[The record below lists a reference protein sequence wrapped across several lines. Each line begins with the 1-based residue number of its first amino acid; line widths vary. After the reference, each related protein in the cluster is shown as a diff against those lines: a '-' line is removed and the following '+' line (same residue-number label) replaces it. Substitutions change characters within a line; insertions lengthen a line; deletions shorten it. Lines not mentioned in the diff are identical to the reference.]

1 MVQIN
6 KRTLLEVLNGS
17 CDQFA
22 NKNFVSWVGG
32 EPVTYAQFG
41 VKVSSVAKYLK
52 DHGIKKGDKIAIL
65 SENQPNWSVA
75 HFAIIS
81 LGAISV
87 PIMTE
92 FHPSEVHH
100 ILRHSESKA
109 IFVSSKMFNKIDEF
123 EHESLQ
129 TKILVDDLSIIPL
142 STKSD
147 LLKDILASG
156 KKEFENV
163 KNAALKFVGLTSDE
177 ISEDDIAAILYTSGT
192 TGHSKGVML
201 THGNIVSD
209 AISTLGIVDLDESDR
224 MLSILPLF
232 HTIESTL
239 GLVTPMLCGS
249 AVYYLDKPPT
259 AAALIPAMTKVKPTA
274 MVAVPL
280 VIEKIFKLKILPQL
294 TAKFVVRSLYKLP
307 TARKRFHK
315 IAGKKLLQTFGGE
328 LKMFC
333 IGGAPLSAEVERFM
347 KEGGFPYAVGY
358 GLTETSPLLTG
369 TNPAGVKFRSAGV
382 TIPDVQIELR
392 DEDPNTGEGEIFAKG
407 PMVMK
412 GYYKDPEKTKEV
424 LGEDGWFR
432 TGDLGVIDKDGYLF
446 IKGRSKN
453 VIIGSN
459 GKNIYP
465 EEIESLLNENP
476 YVFESLVH
484 ERESKLVARVFL
496 NYETIDHDYEIEKLN
511 ETKSREII
519 DKILVDMLNEIND
532 RVSTFSKLHRVV
544 EQQQPF
550 EKTPTQKIKRYL
562 YL

>member
-6 KRTLLEVLNGS
+6 KRTLLEVLNGV
-17 CDQFA
+17 CEQFA
-22 NKNFVSWVGG
+22 DENFVSWVDG
-32 EPVTYAQFG
+32 EPITYAQFG
-41 VKVSSVAKYLK
+41 EKVTSVAKFLK
-52 DHGIKKGDKIAIL
+52 DNGIKKGDKVAIL
-65 SENQPNWSVA
+65 SENQPNWAVA

-81 LGAISV
+81 LGAIAV

-109 IFVSSKMFNKIDEF
+109 IFISTKMFNKIDDF

-142 STKSD
+142 SAKSD
-147 LLKDILASG
+147 LLKDVLNGG
-156 KKEFENV
+156 KKELDKI
-163 KNAALKFVGLTSDE
+163 KNAALKFVGLTTDE
-177 ISEDDIAAILYTSGT
+177 IHEDDIAAILYTSGT

-201 THGNIVSD
+201 THKNIVSD
-209 AISTLGIVDLDESDR
+209 AISTLGIVNLDVNDR

-294 TAKFVVRSLYKLP
+294 TSKFVVRSLYKLP

-315 IAGKKLLQTFGGE
+315 IAGKKLLSTFGGE

-358 GLTETSPLLTG
+358 GLTETAPLLTG
-369 TNPAGVKFRSAGV
+369 TGPERVKFRSAGT
-382 TIPDVQIELR
+382 TIPEVQIELR
-392 DEDPNTGEGEIFAKG
+392 DKDPNTGEGEIYAKG

-412 GYYKDPEKTKEV
+412 GYYKDPERTKEV
-424 LGEDGWFR
+424 LGDDGWFK
-432 TGDLGVIDKDGYLF
+432 TGDLGVIDKDGFLF

-484 ERESKLVARVFL
+484 ERESKLVARVYL
-496 NYETIDHDYEIEKLN
+496 NHESIDNDYEIQKLN
-511 ETKSREII
+511 ETKSRDII
-519 DKILVDMLNEIND
+519 DKILVDILTEINS
-532 RVSTFSKLHRVV
+532 RVSTFSKVHRVV

>member
-1 MVQIN
+1 MINLN
-6 KRTLLEVLNGS
+6 KRTLLEVLNNA
-17 CDQFA
+17 CDKYA
-22 NKNFVSWVGG
+22 KENFVSWVDKQ
-32 EPVTYAQFG
+32 PLTYSQFKEQ
-41 VKVSSVAKYLK
+41 VLSVAKFLQ
-52 DHGIKKGDKIAIL
+52 DEGINKNDKVAIL

-75 HFAIIS
+75 YFAAVS
-81 LGAISV
+81 LGAIAV

-109 IFVSSKMFNKIDEF
+109 IFISQKLFNKLDDF
-123 EHESLQ
+123 ESDVLKI
-129 TKILVDDLSIIPL
+129 KILVDDLSIIPPQ
-142 STKSD
+142 TKSD
-147 LLKDILASG
+147 LLKDILKSG
-156 KKEFENV
+156 KKELDKI
-163 KNAALKFVGLTSDE
+163 KNAAMKFVGLTDDE
-177 ISEDDIAAILYTSGT
+177 VREDDIAAILYTSGT

-201 THGNIVSD
+201 THKNIVSD
-209 AISTLGIVDLDESDR
+209 AISTLGIVSLSETDR

-259 AAALIPAMTKVKPTA
+259 AAALLPALAQVKPTA

-280 VIEKIFKLKILPQL
+280 VIEKIFKLRILPQL
-294 TAKFVVRSLYKLP
+294 TSKAVVRSLYKLP
-307 TARKRFHK
+307 AVRKKLHK

-328 LKMFC
+328 LRMFC
-333 IGGAPLSAEVERFM
+333 IGGAPISAEVERFL
-347 KEGGFPYAVGY
+347 KEGGFPYAIGY

-369 TNPAGVKFRSAGV
+369 TGPEAVRLRSAGRP
-382 TIPDVQIELR
+382 IPEVEIEIR
-392 DEDPNTGEGEIFAKG
+392 DKNPNNGEGEIFARG

-412 GYYKDPEKTKEV
+412 GYYKDPEKSKEV
-424 LGEDGWFR
+424 LSDDGWFK
-432 TGDLGVIDKDGYLF
+432 TGDLGVLDKDGYLF

-465 EEIESLLNENP
+465 EEIESIINENP
-476 YVFESLVH
+476 YVLESLIH
-484 ERESKLVARVFL
+484 ERETKLIARVFL
-496 NYETIDHDYEIEKLN
+496 NSDAIDQEFQLTKLN
-511 ETKSREII
+511 ETKAREII
-519 DKILVDMLNEIND
+519 DKILVDILNEVNN
-532 RVSTFSKLHRVV
+532 RVSTFSKLHRVLEQV
-544 EQQQPF
+544 EPF